1 MANDAREPAFNL
13 PIPHPDNDIAE
24 EFPRIGIA
32 FTMVGAALDAF
43 TTALAGKAATNHGHA
58 IADVAG
64 LGSALD
70 GKAAASHSH
79 ALDSLS
85 DVASAG
91 ASAGQ
96 VLAFGSSG
104 WQPVTLNAASVG
116 ALPETAVSTF
126 GASLT
131 DDADAAEARA
141 TLGLGS
147 SALTSDD
154 RVAYGNT
161 NSVIAGA
168 ARVAALTAAL
178 TAPRTWTLPA
188 ANAAGA
194 PPYIL
199 IVDEAGGISATNT
212 LTLAAGGGD
221 TINGAATLVLTVPR
235 SVVVL
240 TRNGATRWTALQ
252 AAGAPNAAALP
263 SSPVGALT
271 ANNVQA
277 ALEELD
283 ADLTAGLNSKL
294 GTGHAGAG
302 GAAHALATALEAGF
316 MSPGQFTRLR
326 NVSRRTQLF
335 TASSTWVVPA
345 DVTEIRVTVVG
356 GGGGGTSGSAAFGG
370 SGGVSV
376 GTLTVTPG
384 ASLTVTVGQGG
395 NGVAGVSNAFPGGTS
410 SFQTLSATGGG
421 GGNYGSNLR
430 GANGAGS
437 GGNIHNS
444 VASGQ
449 LIVVPPYLGST
460 TVQRPTGTTAPI
472 AFSTTSPSPPGAG
485 GGASI
490 GGISGIVLIEW
501 IG

>member
-1 MANDAREPAFNL
+1 MANDAREPAYDL

-32 FTMVGAALDAF
+32 FTIVGAALDAF
-43 TTALAGKAATNHGHA
+43 NTALAGKAATNHGHA

-64 LGSALD
+64 LVVALD
-70 GKAAASHSH
+70 GKAATDHNHS
-79 ALDSLS
+79 LDSLS
-85 DVASAG
+85 DVVSAG

-96 VLAFGSSG
+96 VLAFGPSG

-116 ALPETAVSTF
+116 ALPATAVSTF

-141 TLGLGS
+141 TLELGS

-154 RVAYGNT
+154 RVAYGNA
-161 NSVIAGA
+161 NSAIAGA

-199 IVDEAGGISATNT
+199 IVDEVGGISATNT

-302 GAAHALATALEAGF
+302 GAAHALATAVDAGF
-316 MSPGQFTRLR
+316 MSASHALQNANIATRG
-326 NVSRRTQLF
+326 
-335 TASSTWVVPA
+335 A
-345 DVTEIRVTVVG
+345 DNLMYGNT
-356 GGGGGTSGSAAFGG
+356 SAAVALAG
-370 SGGVSV
+370 
-376 GTLTVTPG
+376 LTAVDVVTNNHNDIHRVVITIDG
-384 ASLTVTVGQGG
+384 ASLPA
-395 NGVAGVSNAFPGGTS
+395 AGTNFMLQIGDNSGIE
-410 SFQTLSATGGG
+410 ATG
-421 GGNYGSNLR
+421 YV
-430 GANGAGS
+430 GAGS
-437 GGNIHNS
+437 TAGWLFGAFQSSHTDYIQGTIELLRVAGTDRWIMTGNIQGLTAANA
-444 VASGQ
+444 VMIREQ
-449 LIVVPPYLGST
+449 LIGSKTLGNRFGRIRLSRVGSGNIDAGNV
-460 TVQRPTGTTAPI
+460 TVRTYR
-472 AFSTTSPSPPGAG
+472 GA
-485 GGASI
+485 
-490 GGISGIVLIEW
+490 LT
-501 IG
+501 